1 MYSYRVSES
10 LSLACFFPSIF
21 EGFFSFASSSSS
33 FRGGL
38 FFHGAVRVAWIRARV
53 FPTRGGAVLFFAF
66 FGGWY
71 GVVRSTTRRLLRDG
85 GEDDEDDDEMT

>member
-1 MYSYRVSES
+1 MLLLLLLSEGDFS
-10 LSLACFFPSIF
+10 STVRCVLR
-21 EGFFSFASSSSS
+21 GF
-33 FRGGL
+33 
-38 FFHGAVRVAWIRARV
+38 ARV
-53 FPTRGGAVLFFAF
+53 FSLRVVERFFFFAF